1 MSFDKSKFTRDPQL
15 DAEGFVDYK
24 AECHGC
30 HTRDACPRSG
40 HCPRYNSPLRHCLDE
55 FDRLLAM
62 GVSIAACTE
71 NFFRDGDY
79 ISHHDDPYWQDR

>member
-55 FDRLLAM
+55 FDRLLAET
-62 GVSIAACTE
+62 AHQRRYAD
-71 NFFRDGDY
+71 RAP